1 MLPGVKRLQ
10 KHASLLS
17 VFFLAFFVRLIYNLT
32 SARQYYARFD
42 AAWYNHIAYS
52 IVYQHCFCQY
62 LNTTLPSISR
72 PPLWPAILSV
82 FYFLTPRPS
91 LRVLDS
97 GIQVFDGRLLL
108 CFIGSFTCVLV
119 YLLARDLFGKR
130 VALITGYIA
139 AVYTGLF
146 IYDGWLY
153 TESLY
158 TFLQTVFLYSL
169 YRLQR
174 TRQRRWI
181 VLSGLSLGLAM
192 LARPNGAV
200 LMAMLA
206 LWCIA
211 MVMAKELRWQTT
223 VRSTL
228 AIACIAAALVAPWT
242 YRNYLVL
249 HSFVLVSVGE
259 GDVLLG
265 AYNDG
270 VLRDTQGFWIAPRD
284 IRPRPDLPPTVLAGH
299 DAPHYTL
306 QDDKMATDYALRWI
320 VSHWRDVPRL
330 LGEHFISMWTP
341 YTPEQNLPFREY
353 PGLFS
358 SQVVWYLTLS
368 MPIPIFLLALL
379 GGLVTWRRW
388 KQQLIVVYSMIALV
402 IAQNLVF
409 YGTMRF
415 RSSIEPLLVLLAGGA
430 IWWLSSDEPGTLR
443 YRRLQKRASTAK
455 IKDVARIVEPK
466 STETGLSGDF
476 IR

>member
-10 KHASLLS
+10 NHASLFS

-32 SARQYYARFD
+32 SARQYYATYD

-52 IVYQHCFCQY
+52 LVYQHCFCQY

-72 PPLWPAILSV
+72 PPLWPYILSL

-91 LRVLDS
+91 LQVLDS

-108 CFIGSFTCVLV
+108 CFIGSSTCVLV

-130 VALITGYIA
+130 IALVTGYIA

-169 YRLQR
+169 YRWQR

-181 VLSGLSLGLAM
+181 VLSGLSLGLAT

-200 LMAMLA
+200 LIAMLA
-206 LWCIA
+206 LWSIV
-211 MVMAKELRWQTT
+211 MVLAKGLPWQTI
-223 VRSTL
+223 VKSTL
-228 AIACIAAALVAPWT
+228 AITCIAAALVAPWT

-249 HSFVLVSVGE
+249 HSFVLVSIGE
-259 GDVLLG
+259 GDALLG
-265 AYNDG
+265 AYNDT
-270 VLRDTQGFWIAPRD
+270 VLRDTTGRWIAPRS
-284 IRPRPDLPPTVLAGH
+284 IRPRPNLPSIVLAGH
-299 DAPHYTL
+299 DAGRYTP
-306 QDDKMATDYALRWI
+306 QNDEMATDYALRWI
-320 VSHWRDVPRL
+320 VSHWRDLPRL
-330 LGEHFISMWTP
+330 LGEHFISIWTP
-341 YTPEQNLPFREY
+341 YTPEENLPFRQHSD
-353 PGLFS
+353 LFS
-358 SQVVWYLTLS
+358 SQVVWYMVLS

-388 KQQLIVVYSMIALV
+388 KQQLIIVYMMMGLV

-409 YGTMRF
+409 YGSMRF

-430 IWWLSSDEPGTLR
+430 IWWLTGDEPGTLR
-443 YRRLQKRASTAK
+443 YRRLRKRVGTAK
-455 IKDVARIVEPK
+455 IKDDAHVVQPK

-476 IR
+476 VR